1 MYFTLTLIASA
12 AITFFIASK
21 MAKFFLAKRPEV
33 KWVILASLASTL
45 IVVTSYIGLNFIV
58 AWIDLSATDPS
69 QTLTKLH
76 PIIMLVITIT
86 TLLLLSSVAFKVIND
101 MCWGSAIATNV
112 ASVAIMFII
121 SLSSV
126 TLIDNNADKFE
137 TAKTIPAEEIMTK
150 DESIAKLLSP
160 N

>member
-1 MYFTLTLIASA
+1 MYLILTLLASA

-21 MAKFFLAKRPEV
+21 IAKYFLAKRPEV
-33 KWVILASLASTL
+33 KWVILASLASAL
-45 IVVTSYIGLNFIV
+45 IVFTTYIGLNIIV

-76 PIIMLVITIT
+76 PIVMLVITIT
-86 TLLLLSSVAFKVIND
+86 TLLLLSSVAFKVINQ

-126 TLIDNNADKFE
+126 MLIDSSAGKLE
-137 TAKTIPAEEIMTK
+137 TAKAAPSEEITIK